1 MFGIWVA
8 HLWLG
13 YLDGH
18 IGYKFGELFG
28 CQLESLS
35 FGPWVRFLAY
45 CGGKQAKQEV
55 SPKRARLDQA
65 VGLYYRKE
73 NLTF

>member
-1 MFGIWVA
+1 MKHVLLGIWVA

-28 CQLESLS
+28 SKIGKFEFWAVGEI
-35 FGPWVRFLAY
+35 FGLLRRHRFLA
-45 CGGKQAKQEV
+45 C
-55 SPKRARLDQA
+55 
-65 VGLYYRKE
+65 
-73 NLTF
+73 